1 MIPVAELTV
10 GAMNACYYMTGG
22 CNPSVFNPETYLWG
36 MPREIE
42 LHCRTVAVD
51 AGARA
56 MGIVRS
62 WYPSIDMS
70 LIEAAYCPEVPE
82 DECMRLVA
90 DSMPVVEKLMAPID
104 VNPHHP
110 PLQTYRGPVAQWQ
123 DSPAEEPS
131 IEALEAGPSTSA
143 PVADAG
149 PTSGEPPA
157 S

>member
-1 MIPVAELTV
+1 MIPVAELTA

-82 DECMRLVA
+82 AECMRLA
-90 DSMPVVEKLMAPID
+90 
-104 VNPHHP
+104 
-110 PLQTYRGPVAQWQ
+110 
-123 DSPAEEPS
+123 S
-131 IEALEAGPSTSA
+131 IPYPWWRS
-143 PVADAG
+143 
-149 PTSGEPPA
+149 
-157 S
+157 